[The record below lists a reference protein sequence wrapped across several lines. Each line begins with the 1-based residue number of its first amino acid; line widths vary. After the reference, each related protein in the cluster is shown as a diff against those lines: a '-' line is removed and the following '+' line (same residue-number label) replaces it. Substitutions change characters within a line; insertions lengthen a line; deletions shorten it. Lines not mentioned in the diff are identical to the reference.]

1 MASKW
6 EAPKLNVGDICH
18 RLTVVQCL
26 GNKHYLC
33 RCECGN
39 TVDVLESRLLSGKI
53 KSCGC
58 GKTKQFVSYNGTD
71 LPVGSTCHTL
81 TFLGETRTDG
91 KGDAS
96 KRMYL
101 CRCSLCNQE
110 AWYEKRLFKQGYA
123 SCDCEKLSKRRAHL
137 IEVLKKYRVKKFPQ
151 KGFTEVHEGD
161 RFGKLV
167 VLKRTE
173 SPPKDRDRIW
183 YDCQCDCGHVIHVR
197 KKLLV
202 NGSTTSCGCKVR
214 KVFQEKRKYPEW
226 IRPMLA
232 DDEAKQKFDQKGYN
246 LYSDEIP
253 MICSRCGKRYTK
265 EMRQVISN
273 DYKIPICPACNMRTS
288 VFEEEVACY
297 LSERF
302 PHMVIMR
309 HDRTI
314 IGKEMDIYLP
324 EHRIAIECNGDY
336 WHSMSVRNDRMYHYR
351 AWEACMEKGI
361 RLVQIYQTDW
371 EGRKSVWKRFLEDM
385 LLSERDK
392 TYLYARNLN
401 VRKIDISNK
410 SDRGA
415 VKEFFMEHHIQGAPC
430 RMEHVYGLYN
440 EAGEVFCMM
449 CFIPK
454 QFTSTETRHGCY
466 ELNRFAVKHGYSV
479 CGGASKLLTAFEREV
494 HPESIVSYSDCD
506 LFTGDVYAK
515 LGFVRDGYSTHYF
528 WTTGRKAIGRR
539 QCQLHI
545 LEKRYPDLY
554 REALEKDATNKE
566 DYVMEALGYHKVFRA
581 GRLRWVKVK
590 R

>member
-58 GKTKQFVSYNGTD
+58 GKTKQFVSYNKTD
-71 LPVGSTCHTL
+71 LPTGSTCHTL

-91 KGDAS
+91 KGDNA

-101 CRCSLCNQE
+101 CRCSLCNRE
-110 AWYEKRLFKQGYA
+110 TWHEKRLFKQGYA
-123 SCDCEKLSKRRAHL
+123 SCDCEKLTKRRLHF

-151 KGFTEVHEGD
+151 KQFTEVMEGD
-161 RFGKLV
+161 RFGKLT
-167 VLKRTE
+167 VLRRTE
-173 SPPKDRDRIW
+173 NPPKEKERIW
-183 YDCQCDCGHVIHVR
+183 YDCRCDCGNVVSVR
-197 KKLLV
+197 KKLLL
-202 NGSTTSCGCKVR
+202 NGSTTSCGCKFR

-226 IRPMLA
+226 IRTMLA
-232 DDEAKQKFDQKGYN
+232 DEEARQKFDRKEYN

-253 MICSRCGKRYTK
+253 LVCSRCGKLYTK

-273 DYKIPICPACNMRTS
+273 DYKIPICSACNMRTS

-297 LSERF
+297 LSDRF
-302 PHMVIMR
+302 PNMVIR
-309 HDRTI
+309 RNDRTTT
-314 IGKEMDIYLP
+314 GKEMDIYLP
-324 EHRIAIECNGDY
+324 EHHIAIECNGDY
-336 WHSMSVRNDRMYHYR
+336 WHSMSVRNDRMCHYK
-351 AWEACMEKGI
+351 AWKQCLDSGI

-371 EGRKSVWKRFLEDM
+371 ESRKSVWKRFLED
-385 LLSERDK
+385 LFISKTDK
-392 TYLYARNLN
+392 TCLYARNLK
-401 VRKIDISNK
+401 VRKIDVSSQSGRNV
-410 SDRGA
+410 
-415 VKEFFMEHHIQGAPC
+415 VKEFFTEYHIQGAPS

-454 QFTSTETRHGCY
+454 QFVSTETRHGCY
-466 ELNRFAVKHGYSV
+466 ELNRFAVKHGHSV

-494 HPESIVSYSDCD
+494 HPECIVSYSDCD
-506 LFTGDVYAK
+506 LFTGEVYAS
-515 LGFVRDGYSTHYF
+515 LGFVREAYSTHYF
-528 WTTGRKAIGRR
+528 WTTGRKVAGRK
-539 QCQLHI
+539 QCQLRV
-545 LEKRYPDLY
+545 LEQRYPDLF
-554 REALEKDATNKE
+554 REALEKDAPNKE

-581 GRLRWVKVK
+581 GRLRWVKHY
-590 R
+590 